1 MYSKKSSDASVQR
14 SQQKRGGL
22 YASLLAG
29 FLFFILLIIYNTLQH
44 QLHEKRASEQF
55 YELFEMQN
63 KVIEELNSVGADLS
77 YYSYSTLAIATLSE
91 KNNIAQNYLTSLI
104 SDISSLQKRYDQIR
118 LFDKQGNE
126 VIRVNQSANQSSQIV
141 PTAELQNKSDRY
153 YFKESLSL
161 KPKQIYSSQFDL
173 NIEKGKIEFPLKP
186 MIRFGTPI
194 YSPGGELLGA
204 GVINY
209 NGKRIIDILNNLNL
223 HEGDQVSLLNQDG
236 YYLKA
241 NQEEIEWGFMISDR
255 AQFRFSDQHPNI
267 WKQLQGKD
275 NGLISNDKGEYY
287 FSHFFLSPSAPFNV
301 VKKLPVTLI
310 MHVPIA
316 IIRDN
321 NLPIIFGLSIAFI
334 FLTPMF
340 VFLGWKLG
348 GYQVNQ
354 EHLYKQLEIEARFDE
369 LTGLFNRKAINT
381 YLQES
386 IDINR
391 RRQSNLS
398 LGFIDVN
405 DLKIMNDQHGHEAG
419 DRLIKGVASAINHI
433 IRMTDTAGRIGGDEF
448 LIVFPDCN
456 QDQAD
461 SIMKRIESE
470 FSSLGQTTTGTTWS
484 LSFGCTE
491 LIDETDNA
499 ANMIQRA
506 DEKMYQCK
514 IKEKKL
520 KAITT

>member
-1 MYSKKSSDASVQR
+1 MYSKKQNDAIILNSQR
-14 SQQKRGGL
+14 KRGAL
-22 YASLLAG
+22 YASLLAI
-29 FLFFILLIIYNTLQH
+29 FLFFILLIINNTLQH
-44 QLHEKRASEQF
+44 QNQEKRATEQF

-63 KVIEELNSVGADLS
+63 KLIEELNSVGADLS
-77 YYSYSTLAIATLSE
+77 YYSYSKLAIASLSS
-91 KNNIAQNYLTSLI
+91 KDIIAQDYLTSLI
-104 SDISSLQKRYDQIR
+104 FDISTLQRRYDQIR

-126 VIRVNQSANQSSQIV
+126 VIRVNQQTNQPSQIV
-141 PTAELQNKSDRY
+141 ANNELQNKSDRY

-161 KPKQIYSSQFDL
+161 QANQIYSSQFDL
-173 NIEKGKIEFPLKP
+173 NVEQGEIEFPLKP

-194 YSPGGELLGA
+194 YNDKGELLGA
-204 GVINY
+204 GIINY
-209 NGKRIIDILNNLNL
+209 NGKRINDILEHLNL

-241 NQEEIEWGFMISDR
+241 SQPDTEWGFMLSER
-255 AQFRFSDQHPNI
+255 SQFRFSEQHPNI
-267 WKQLQGKD
+267 WQQLQKKD
-275 NGLISNDKGEYY
+275 SGVIKDKTGEYY
-287 FSHFFLSPSAPFNV
+287 FSNFFLSPSAPFNV

-321 NLPIIFGLSIAFI
+321 DSAIIFGLSTALI
-334 FLTPMF
+334 FLTPLF
-340 VFLGWKLG
+340 IFLGWKLG
-348 GYQVNQ
+348 FYQINQ
-354 EHLYKQLEIEARFDE
+354 AHLYQQLEIEAKFDE
-369 LTGLFNRKAINT
+369 LTGLQNRKAINT

-386 IDINR
+386 IAVSR
-391 RRQSNLS
+391 RRESKLA

-405 DLKIMNDQHGHEAG
+405 DLKKMNDQHGHEAG
-419 DRLIKGVASAINHI
+419 DQLIKGVARAINNI

-456 QDQAD
+456 QQHAD
-461 SIMKRIESE
+461 EIMARIEKE
-470 FSSLGQTTTGTTWS
+470 FYTLGKTTTGAVWS

-491 LIDETDNA
+491 LSDETDNA

-514 IKEKKL
+514 MKQKMQN
-520 KAITT
+520 T